1 MPSYM
6 AFPRLRLERLPWPTR
21 LLATFYVF
29 SVLAALAVSV
39 WYYALKTE
47 LSAGAIAEYYQG
59 SPEEARLPGD
69 DDALG
74 AMRADGMTLH
84 DRKSELELVQV
95 LHPHSFSVPLML
107 FVLLHLFGLAVE
119 SDRLKALVYTLAFLA
134 YAALFASPWLAR
146 AQGCGAWVLAGAG
159 VLLYAVLLA
168 ASVVTL
174 YAMWLRPRGNGQPSG
189 EVG

>member
-6 AFPRLRLERLPWPTR
+6 AFPRLRVERLPWPTR
-21 LLATFYVF
+21 LLATFYVI

-47 LSAGAIAEYYQG
+47 LSSRAITEYYQG
-59 SPEEARLPGD
+59 TPEESRLPGD
-69 DDALG
+69 DEALEAPHSEG
-74 AMRADGMTLH
+74 LTLH
-84 DRKSELELVQV
+84 DRKSDLELAQM

-107 FVLLHLFGLAVE
+107 FVLLHLFGLAVD

-146 AQGCGAWVLAGAG
+146 AQGWGACVLAVSG
-159 VLLYAVLLA
+159 VVLYAVLLA
-168 ASVVTL
+168 ASVMTL
-174 YAMWLRPRGNGQPSG
+174 YAMWLRPRDQDRNGEAEG
-189 EVG
+189 